1 MNDVSVTTPEALLLR
16 DSQPDV
22 STVGLL
28 VSLTGAM
35 GVVAPAIINCAL
47 LAAEEASRRYGR
59 RIELVLFD
67 SSGAPGAVASAVGA
81 ALRSGKLHGLL
92 GTHTSDVRMNVERE
106 IRGEV
111 PYIFTPPHE
120 MIAGAEA
127 TMFLGADPAEQIR
140 GPLLRLAARE
150 GTKRWALVGNDY
162 VWPRSVHAVARRIL
176 PDYGGEVVSERL
188 VPIGSVDAG
197 KLVAEALS
205 SGADAVL
212 VSLIGRDGINFHR
225 VFNEIGADRYLARL
239 CTALDEACLL
249 AVGGDNG
256 GRLFS
261 AMPSFV
267 LQDDEQHNH
276 LIRAYA
282 ERYGE
287 PAPMPGAYAEGSY
300 DGMHLLA
307 RLLFD
312 RSRAV
317 AGPVVASEIRL
328 ARADGFS
335 LEPLHF

>member
-1 MNDVSVTTPEALLLR
+1 M
-16 DSQPDV
+16 
-22 STVGLL
+22 GLL

-35 GVVAPAIINCAL
+35 GVIAPAIINCAL
-47 LAAEEASRRYGR
+47 LAAEEASRTFGR
-59 RIELVLFD
+59 SLELVLFD
-67 SSGAPGAVASAVGA
+67 TSGSPQAVANMVASA
-81 ALRSGKLHGLL
+81 LHSGKLHGLL
-92 GTHTSDVRMNVERE
+92 GTHTSDVRMSVERE
-106 IRGEV
+106 VRGEV
-111 PYIFTPPHE
+111 PYVFTPPHE
-120 MIAGAEA
+120 VIGGAGA

-176 PDYGGEVVSERL
+176 PDYGGEVVAERL
-188 VPIGSVDAG
+188 VPIGSIDAG

-225 VFNEIGADRYLARL
+225 AFNELGADRYLTRL

-249 AVGGDNG
+249 AVGGDDG

-307 RLLFD
+307 KLLFE
-312 RSRAV
+312 RRRNFAGE
-317 AGPVVASEIRL
+317 AGPSGIRL

-335 LEPLHF
+335 LEPLSH